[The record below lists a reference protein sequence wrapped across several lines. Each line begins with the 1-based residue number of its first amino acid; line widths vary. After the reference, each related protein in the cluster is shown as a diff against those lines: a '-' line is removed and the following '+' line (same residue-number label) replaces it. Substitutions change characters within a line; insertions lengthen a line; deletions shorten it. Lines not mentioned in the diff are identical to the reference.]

1 MIKKLLK
8 ITFVLL
14 LSNLASSQEI
24 KEVKLKEKT
33 NPIIYAEAF
42 GGFSCMDYFGFA
54 GGGEVNYQYKKSL
67 FTLRYSHL
75 TGYVQRD
82 SVFSFHNAQ
91 DNDEYAVMYGRRW
104 IKNSHS
110 FSISTGISSNNLKTT
125 IRDFDNNRNFRYERY
140 YAVPFEVNFKW
151 FKPKRKRK
159 SNLVLNAITPSVG
172 LKIYG
177 AISKNTFAGVGL
189 TIGLGLNKEYD
200 SQ

>member
-1 MIKKLLK
+1 MAKKLLK
-8 ITFVLL
+8 IIFVLL
-14 LSNLASSQEI
+14 LSNLTYAQESNDI
-24 KEVKLKEKT
+24 GLKEKK

-42 GGFSCMDYFGFA
+42 GGFSYMNYFGLA

-67 FTLRYSHL
+67 FTLRYSHFS
-75 TGYVQRD
+75 GYVKKD
-82 SVFSFHNAQ
+82 SVFVFQNAQ

-110 FSISTGISSNNLKTT
+110 FSVSTGISSNNLKITSK
-125 IRDFDNNRNFRYERY
+125 DFENNRNYRYERY

-159 SNLVLNAITPSVG
+159 SNLVLNAVTPSVG
-172 LKIYG
+172 FKVFG

-189 TIGLGLNKEYD
+189 IIGFGLNKEYD
-200 SQ
+200 E